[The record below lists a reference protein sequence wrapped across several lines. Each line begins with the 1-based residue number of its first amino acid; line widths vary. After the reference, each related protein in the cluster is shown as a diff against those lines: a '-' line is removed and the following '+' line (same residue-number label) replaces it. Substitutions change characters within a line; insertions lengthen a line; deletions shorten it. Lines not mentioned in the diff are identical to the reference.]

1 MSTRELQP
9 SGVSVDLLAEGGAS
23 TSRQSA
29 RADASGPSA
38 AATIR
43 LRGVID
49 RHYDFVWRTL
59 RYLGVDDASAEDA
72 SQQVMCI
79 LARRLGE
86 IALGAEMSFL
96 FSTAVRVASEAR
108 RAARRRPASDG
119 SDVDELV
126 AAVPSHEELADERCA
141 RDVLRAV
148 IDSIPTDLRVVFVL
162 FELEEL
168 TLAQIAAMVGIPIG
182 TAASRLRR
190 ARESFHGIVR
200 RMQARQGH
208 RASGGGQ

>member
-1 MSTRELQP
+1 MNTRELHP
-9 SGVSVDLLAEGGAS
+9 SAVPVDIVAEGGVSISRSPARGEAS
-23 TSRQSA
+23 SSA
-29 RADASGPSA
+29 G
-38 AATIR
+38 AATLR

-49 RHYDFVWRTL
+49 RHYDFVWRTV
-59 RYLGVDDASAEDA
+59 RYLGVDEATAEDA
-72 SQQVMCI
+72 AQQVMCI

-86 IALGAEMSFL
+86 IAPGAEMSFL

-126 AAVPSHEELADERCA
+126 GAVPSPEELADERCA
-141 RDVLRAV
+141 RAVLRAV
-148 IDSIPTDLRVVFVL
+148 IDAIPTDLRVVFVL
-162 FELEEL
+162 FEIEEL